1 MTTKNIIE
9 LIIIIVAGCT
19 LLWAIATVFRYIWM
33 RNWLRVHGERIS
45 ATISSVRKGRARS
58 GYRYYLTARWSDPHT
73 DKEYL
78 FFGSISSQAFLSY
91 KEGQT
96 VPVLIDPQ
104 DPARHYLVDAA

>member
-19 LLWAIATVFRYIWM
+19 LLWAIAIVSRYIWIG
-33 RNWLRVHGERIS
+33 NWLKAHGERVI
-45 ATISSVRKGRARS
+45 ATISSVRKGEAQS
-58 GYRYYLTARWSDPHT
+58 GYRYYLTARWHDPHS

-78 FFGSISSQAFLSY
+78 FFGNISSQAFLSY

-96 VPVLIDPQ
+96 VPVLIDPH
-104 DPARHYLVDAA
+104 DPARHYHVDAA